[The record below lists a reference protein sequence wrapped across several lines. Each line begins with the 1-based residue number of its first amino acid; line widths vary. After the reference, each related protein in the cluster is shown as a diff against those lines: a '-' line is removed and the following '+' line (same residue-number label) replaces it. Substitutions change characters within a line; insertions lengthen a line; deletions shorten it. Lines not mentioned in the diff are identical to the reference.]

1 MGGTGRGK
9 SLSCSLT
16 DTQLSSATFH
26 SKKMRATILLFVLAI
41 ARGLAE
47 SITVT
52 ANSGGG
58 TQAFT
63 TNFVPK
69 SCADLTTTD
78 LAHLTSSE
86 VTTMVSAINSA
97 MGASTICVALWGH
110 VVASNIPDA
119 NNYVNTDWVKLY
131 ANIVANIMDRD
142 GNGVVDDLA
151 IELNMRTKA
160 GGHYTIA
167 RATSMTDDQEEGLT
181 ASMGSSTAIKQDED
195 FDSEATINTSV
206 SSATEEIFHTYQHA
220 LGQAHPT
227 IFGSTDTGSGCEG
240 DRRQGEL
247 EPIGHRLKKS
257 APELGFLD
265 RRIGDECG
273 SGAQANCDWTGS
285 KLLKCAAAAMCNWY
299 SNQLCCSA
307 TGASASKAQLTGGDC
322 SSPSCAGIEWYF
334 NLMFSYLGQSWY
346 DGDAK
351 GYPNGLGTLSGGVA
365 FPMGT
370 SAVETMLNGAGADC
384 VDFLAAM
391 KSADYYQLTSPI
403 TYTYTATPVAS
414 TTTSA
419 PTPPPTSAN
428 SGIRTT
434 FMSVSCTLAVLL
446 GLWLG
451 A

>member
-1 MGGTGRGK
+1 VPLGLIDPEVTLRRK
-9 SLSCSLT
+9 TSKLT
-16 DTQLSSATFH
+16 
-26 SKKMRATILLFVLAI
+26 KMRATILLLVLAI

-167 RATSMTDDQEEGLT
+167 RATSMTDDQENGLT

-206 SSATEEIFHTYQHA
+206 GSATEEIFHTYQHA

-227 IFGSTDTGSGCEG
+227 IFGSTDTGSGCEP

-285 KLLKCAAAAMCNWY
+285 KLLKCGAAAMCNWY

-322 SSPSCAGIEWYF
+322 ASPSCAGIEWYF
-334 NLMFSYLGQSWY
+334 DLMFSYLGQSWY
-346 DGDAK
+346 DGDK
-351 GYPNGLGTLSGGVA
+351 GYPNGLVTLSGGVA
-365 FPMGT
+365 FPMGK

-446 GLWLG
+446 GLWLV